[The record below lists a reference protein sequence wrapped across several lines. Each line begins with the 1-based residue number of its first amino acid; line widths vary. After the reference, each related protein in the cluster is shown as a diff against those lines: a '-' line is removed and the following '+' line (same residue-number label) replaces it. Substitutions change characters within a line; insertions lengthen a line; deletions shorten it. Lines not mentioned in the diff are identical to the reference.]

1 MGARNST
8 PHICIDPEL
17 KVPNAKTRAAMMEAA
32 EIMRSKKLR
41 FRNAE
46 EVLADLD
53 KTSAR

>member
-1 MGARNST
+1 MGAHNST

-17 KVPNAKTRAAMMEAA
+17 KVPNAKTRAPMTAAA
-32 EIMRSKKLR
+32 EIMRSMKLR

-46 EVLADLD
+46 EVFADLD